1 VDECQ
6 EEQALPTES
15 GNFSSRGLWW
25 WRGGTVEGLVTE
37 NFAPRDAEKHN
48 FS

>member
-1 VDECQ
+1 MNARKSRHCRRRAE
-6 EEQALPTES
+6 T
-15 GNFSSRGLWW
+15 FSSRGLWW